1 MFQSARYK
9 KACLCLDL
17 SPDQEIKPED
27 IKRQYRRKA
36 LQFHP
41 DKNTSENAADE
52 FRNIRE
58 SYEYLMENGGFLD
71 QNEGDDINAGYQNV
85 LFSFLGPI
93 LKSDMFQEIK
103 SKAFFIIID
112 KITSKCESKALD
124 VLDKMDKKILAK
136 IYDIL
141 CSYKDAFHITEDF
154 LHKVEE
160 ILKRKTQNDECI
172 ILNPFLD
179 DLFENNL
186 YKLVENGEKY
196 VIPLWHH
203 ELVYDNKGAD
213 LYVKCIPILPDN
225 MEIDE
230 YNNIHVNAKCSV
242 NELWL
247 LDYIEIDLGKQK
259 IKMPRRQIKMTEQQT
274 IVMAG
279 MGISKINVNDI
290 YDISK
295 KADVYVNLTIEHT

>member
-1 MFQSARYK
+1 M
-9 KACLCLDL
+9 DL

>member
-1 MFQSARYK
+1 MFQSQRYK
-9 KACLCLDL
+9 QACLCLDL

-52 FRNIRE
+52 FRNVRE
-58 SYEYLMENGGFLD
+58 SYEYLMENGGFSD
-71 QNEGDDINAGYQNV
+71 QSDGDDKNAGYQNV

-112 KITSKCESKALD
+112 KITSKCESKALG

-136 IYDIL
+136 IYEIL
-141 CSYKDAFHITEDF
+141 FAYKDAFHITEDF
-154 LHKVEE
+154 LRKVEE

-274 IVMAG
+274 IIMAG

-295 KADVYVNLTIEHT
+295 RADVYVNLTIDNS

>member
-274 IVMAG
+274 IIMAG

-295 KADVYVNLTIEHT
+295 KADVYVNLTIEHS

>member
-71 QNEGDDINAGYQNV
+71 QNEGADINAGYQYV
-85 LFSFLGPI
+85 LFSFLGPL

>member
-1 MFQSARYK
+1 MFQSQRYK
-9 KACLCLDL
+9 QACLCLDL

-52 FRNIRE
+52 FRNVRE
-58 SYEYLMENGGFLD
+58 SYEYLMETGGFLD

-136 IYDIL
+136 IYEIL
-141 CSYKDAFHITEDF
+141 FAYKDAFHITEDF
-154 LHKVEE
+154 LRKVEE

-295 KADVYVNLTIEHT
+295 KADVYVNLTIDNS

>member
-295 KADVYVNLTIEHT
+295 KADVYVNLTIEHS